1 MNSSVIYNAFGTEIK
16 KKEDGSVSIDIS
28 SHLFW
33 FAYCVDRP
41 AVSTNHIAMVSGGL
55 LSPILLCV
63 VMERLLLRVSVC
75 LPLLGSHLFLP
86 FTWVIFLDAT
96 SVHALPWRSRRVAVT
111 LHTFTARVV
120 ELCRRKEGNRGI
132 FQ

>member
-1 MNSSVIYNAFGTEIK
+1 MMNIISMNSSVIYNAFGTEIK

-75 LPLLGSHLFLP
+75 LSPVGVSPLSPFYLGY
-86 FTWVIFLDAT
+86 IFGCHISPCVTMEVSPSGRDAT
-96 SVHALPWRSRRVAVT
+96 HFYSS
-111 LHTFTARVV
+111 
-120 ELCRRKEGNRGI
+120 CS
-132 FQ
+132 